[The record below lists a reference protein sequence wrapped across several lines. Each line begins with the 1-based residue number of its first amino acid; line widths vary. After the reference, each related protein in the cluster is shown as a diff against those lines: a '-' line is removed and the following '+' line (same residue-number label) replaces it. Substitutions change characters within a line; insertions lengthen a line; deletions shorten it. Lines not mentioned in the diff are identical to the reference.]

1 MAKGTQREV
10 EAEGQFIQLDPN
22 LIEADPKHNARFGLI
37 PDRIKKLA
45 TEIVDA
51 GGVMEPIEVAPLT
64 HPANGYSYRLVFG
77 NYRLAAVK
85 ELNREGAG
93 LTIPAIVKETK
104 EGLDSTIRNL
114 MENIARQDLTT
125 MDTAHAI
132 KLLLDGGMEKMK
144 VREMF
149 ARPNRPGP
157 ASNSWVNITLGLL
170 DLPKPIQAKLHT
182 GEITW
187 DGGATLVKVKRDNP
201 DKLNEVVAELEADR
215 VKAIEKETKEEERLL
230 AAIRKAEQA
239 GNKEKE
245 QEQKVANAAAEAL
258 KKLQVARDAVA
269 KADVDNADLI
279 AKAKEAL
286 IAASAKVTED
296 PSAHDPSAHKE
307 VAEAAKHLENVQKA
321 AVREKDRA
329 AKALAA
335 IEAKQA
341 QEAKDAQE
349 KLKADREEAKTAK
362 ATADAAKKAA
372 KPAGGVAPKKAADK
386 PISAADVKKAAAKAG
401 APTGVKV
408 LNRTEIMEIVN
419 EMSLPGGQGKAEI
432 KVSDIGKALKST
444 FNGQL
449 TPKQLYKELL
459 KVCGK

>member
-1 MAKGTQREV
+1 MAKESKREV

-64 HPANGYSYRLVFG
+64 PAVNGFRYRLVFG

-85 ELNREGAG
+85 QLNGEGAG

-157 ASNSWVNITLGLL
+157 ASNSWVNITLALL

-187 DGGATLVKVKRDNP
+187 DGGATLVKVKQDNP
-201 DKLNEVVAELEADR
+201 AKFDEVVAQLEADR

-286 IAASAKVTED
+286 VAASAKVTE
-296 PSAHDPSAHKE
+296 DPSAHKE
-307 VAEAAKHLENVQKA
+307 VAEAAKHLENTQKA

-349 KLKADREEAKTAK
+349 KLKADREETKVAK

-408 LNRTEIMEIVN
+408 LNRTEMMEVVN
-419 EMSLPGGQGKAEI
+419 AMSLPFGEGKAEVMVT
-432 KVSDIGKALKST
+432 KIGKALKSC
-444 FNGQL
+444 FNSVTTQNQL
-449 TPKQLYKELL
+449 FKELL
-459 KVCGK
+459 KICGGK